1 LLKGICWRMFTC
13 MGERLI
19 DAQYQK
25 SPLPVLR
32 AAKALRGMAP
42 GDKLRVLTTDPGAL
56 SDFRDYCQAT
66 GHALIAT
73 SENAGVYSLSVKRGE
88 TP

>member
-1 LLKGICWRMFTC
+1 

-25 SPLPVLR
+25 SPIPVLR
-32 AAKALRGMAP
+32 AARALRGMAP
-42 GDKLRVLTTDPGAL
+42 GEKLRVLTTDPAAL
-56 SDFRDYCQAT
+56 RDFRELCHNA

-73 SENAGVYSLSVKRGE
+73 SESKGVYSLSVKRGGA
-88 TP
+88 P